1 MATQRADIESYARR
15 EGHEIVAWFSDEGIS
30 GGTLDRPGLMD
41 LISHGAAGEFQGML
55 IAKMDRLS
63 RDLMMQLWIEKELL
77 KADVEI
83 LSASEPFC
91 GQDPANVLF
100 RQIIGAFA
108 QFEKARITER
118 LSGGRKQK
126 ASRGGYA
133 GGAAAMGY
141 KATRGAKALE
151 VDTEK
156 VETVKRVFT
165 IRQEW
170 PGVSLRKIAELL
182 NGEGYTTTRGKAFTP
197 VQVKRVLD
205 REDLYRG
212 ICHYAGISSR
222 GQHEAIIA

>member
-1 MATQRADIESYARR
+1 MGRLARNRYGLASQRADIERYARR

-30 GGTLDRPGLMD
+30 GGTVDRPGLMD

-83 LSASEPFC
+83 LSASELFC

-118 LSGGRKQK
+118 PSGGRKQK

-151 VDTEK
+151 FDTEMSRRSSGCSPS
-156 VETVKRVFT
+156 VRSGRVYPSG
-165 IRQEW
+165 R
-170 PGVSLRKIAELL
+170 
-182 NGEGYTTTRGKAFTP
+182 
-197 VQVKRVLD
+197 
-205 REDLYRG
+205 
-212 ICHYAGISSR
+212 
-222 GQHEAIIA
+222 

>member
-1 MATQRADIESYARR
+1 MDGMKTAGYLRVSTDGQVGEENRYGLATQRADIESYARR

-30 GGTLDRPGLMD
+30 GGTPNRPGLMD

-83 LSASEPFC
+83 LSASESFC

-126 ASRGGYA
+126 ASRGA
-133 GGAAAMGY
+133 GMPAERLRWG
-141 KATRGAKALE
+141 TR
-151 VDTEK
+151 
-156 VETVKRVFT
+156 
-165 IRQEW
+165 
-170 PGVSLRKIAELL
+170 P
-182 NGEGYTTTRGKAFTP
+182 P
-197 VQVKRVLD
+197 
-205 REDLYRG
+205 
-212 ICHYAGISSR
+212 
-222 GQHEAIIA
+222 EARRP